1 MKVGKHD
8 YGLHFCK
15 QYVGIVKNERNIGRN
30 VSGEFL
36 NIPLVSFLTF
46 EKRNAHTTPVVFA
59 FGHTGLILA
68 RHDGGK

>member
-15 QYVGIVKNERNIGRN
+15 QYAGIVKNEKHL
-30 VSGEFL
+30 GEFL
-36 NIPLVSFLTF
+36 DIPLIFFLTF

-59 FGHTGLILA
+59 FGHT
-68 RHDGGK
+68 